1 MKPKAEV
8 LDTQRLDELDEKISD
23 WGLARGIIKNSTAKD
38 QYLKLVSEVGEL
50 GDAIAK
56 EDEDGLVDAIGDVF
70 VCLLMIAECEGHTVE
85 YCVGKAWNQIKDR
98 TGYLTPDGVFVKDDD
113 QQ

>member
-1 MKPKAEV
+1 MKPKVEII
-8 LDTQRLDELDEKISD
+8 DMQSLDELDEKITD
-23 WGLARGIIKNSTAKD
+23 WGGDRGIIQNSTAKD

-56 EDEDGLVDAIGDVF
+56 RDEEGLVDAIGDVF
-70 VCLLMIAECEGHTVE
+70 VCLSMIAGCEGHTVE

-98 TGYLTPDGVFVKDDD
+98 RGTLTQEGVFVKSHD
-113 QQ
+113 

>member
-23 WGLARGIIKNSTAKD
+23 WGIERGIIENSTAKD